1 MKIYYDGVL
10 AAQESYGRGTIKTQ
24 ADWND
29 YIQVHEQD
37 DQGNWTITTDTT
49 ASFEWELADINYIAG
64 KKITSV
70 YPEYKQLNIIRNG
83 TDDEQATM
91 QTYIDAVRAWAN
103 STDPDPWDGSL
114 DAITP

>member
-1 MKIYYDGVL
+1 MKIYYGGVL
-10 AAQESYGRGTIKTQ
+10 AAQESYERGTIKTQ

-49 ASFEWELADINYIAG
+49 ASFEWELDDINYIAG

-83 TDDEQATM
+83 TDAQRATM

-103 STDPDPWDGSL
+103 SADPDPWDGSL